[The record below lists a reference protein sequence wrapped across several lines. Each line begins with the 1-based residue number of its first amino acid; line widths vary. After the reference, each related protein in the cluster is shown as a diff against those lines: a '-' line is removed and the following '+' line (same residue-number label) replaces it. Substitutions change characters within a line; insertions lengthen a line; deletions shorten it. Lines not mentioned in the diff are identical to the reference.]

1 MAIIGLSG
9 NLLYENNSIPKA
21 FVNRSYVDSIV
32 RAKGIPT
39 IIPIIEDEE
48 IIKKMLESVDGIIMT
63 GGVDVHPF
71 RFNEEPIEKIGTI
84 SAERDDFD
92 FTVMKYAAEMN
103 KPILGICRGI
113 QVINVYFGGTLIQDI
128 PSQRSSNILHS
139 QTAEYHVATHK
150 IQIVKDSIIYDMLGE
165 NSEVNSFHHQAIDKL
180 AKDFKVTAT
189 AKDGIVETIEYKK
202 KDSFILG
209 IQWHPELMSAKNVK
223 MQNIF
228 DMFVEVCKSRK

>member
-180 AKDFKVTAT
+180 DKDFKVTAT

>member
-1 MAIIGLSG
+1 MAVIGLSG
-9 NLLYENNSIPKA
+9 NLLYENTSIPKA
-21 FVNRSYVDSIV
+21 FVNRSYVDSVI
-32 RAKGIPT
+32 RSKGIPFLM
-39 IIPIIEDEE
+39 PITEDEE
-48 IIKKMLESVDGIIMT
+48 IIKKMPENVDGIIMT

-84 SAERDDFD
+84 SDERDDFD
-92 FTVMKYAAEMN
+92 FKLMKYAAEMN

-128 PSQRSSNILHS
+128 PTQRNTNILHS

-165 NSEVNSFHHQAIDKL
+165 SSEVNSFHHQAIDKL

-189 AKDGIVETIEYKK
+189 AKDGIVEAIEYKK

-209 IQWHPELMSAKNVK
+209 VQWHPELMSAKSVK
-223 MQNIF
+223 MQNLF
-228 DMFVEVCKSRK
+228 DMFVEVCRSRK

>member
-1 MAIIGLSG
+1 MAVIGLSG
-9 NLLYENNSIPKA
+9 NLLYENSSIPKA
-21 FVNRSYVDSIV
+21 FVNRSYVDSVI
-32 RAKGIPT
+32 RSKGVPFLM
-39 IIPIIEDEE
+39 PITEDEE
-48 IIKKMLESVDGIIMT
+48 IIKKMAENVDGIIMT

-92 FTVMKYAAEMN
+92 FKLMKYAAEMN

-128 PSQRSSNILHS
+128 PAQRNTNILHS

-165 NSEVNSFHHQAIDKL
+165 SSEVNSFHHQAIDKL
-180 AKDFKVTAT
+180 AKDFKVTA
-189 AKDGIVETIEYKK
+189 ASKDGIVEAIEYKK

-209 IQWHPELMSAKNVK
+209 VQWHPELMSAKSVK

-228 DMFVEVCKSRK
+228 DMFVEVCRSRK

>member
-1 MAIIGLSG
+1 MAVIGLSG
-9 NLLYENNSIPKA
+9 NLLYENTSIPKA
-21 FVNRSYVDSIV
+21 FVNRSYVDSVI
-32 RAKGIPT
+32 RSKGVPFLM
-39 IIPIIEDEE
+39 PITEDEE
-48 IIKKMLESVDGIIMT
+48 IIKKMAENVDGIIMT

-92 FTVMKYAAEMN
+92 FTLMKYAVEMN
-103 KPILGICRGI
+103 KQILGICRGI

-128 PSQRSSNILHS
+128 PSQRNTNILHS

-165 NSEVNSFHHQAIDKL
+165 SSEVNSFHHQAIDKL
-180 AKDFKVTAT
+180 AKDFKVTA
-189 AKDGIVETIEYKK
+189 ASKDGIVEAIEYKK

-209 IQWHPELMSAKNVK
+209 VQWHPELMSAKSVK

-228 DMFVEVCKSRK
+228 DMFVEVCRSRK

>member
-1 MAIIGLSG
+1 MAVIGLSG

-21 FVNRSYVDSIV
+21 FVNRSYVDSVI
-32 RAKGIPT
+32 RASGVPF
-39 IIPIIEDEE
+39 IIPITEDEE
-48 IIKKMLESVDGIIMT
+48 VIKRMLENVDGIIMT

-71 RFNEEPIEKIGTI
+71 RFGEEPIAKIGTI
-84 SAERDDFD
+84 SAERDEFD
-92 FTVMKYAAEMN
+92 FKLMKYACEMN
-103 KPILGICRGI
+103 KPIFGICRGI

-128 PSQRSSNILHS
+128 PSQRNTNILHS
-139 QTAEYHVATHK
+139 QTAEYHVPTHK

-165 NSEVNSFHHQAIDKL
+165 SSEVNSFHHQAIDKVS
-180 AKDFKVTAT
+180 KDFKVTAA
-189 AKDGIVETIEYKK
+189 AKDGIVEAIEYKK

-209 IQWHPELMSAKNVK
+209 VQWHPELMSTKTIK

>member
-1 MAIIGLSG
+1 MSVIGLSG
-9 NLLYENNSIPKA
+9 NLLYENTSIPKA
-21 FVNRSYVDSIV
+21 FVNRSYVDSV
-32 RAKGIPT
+32 MRSKGTPFIM
-39 IIPIIEDEE
+39 PIIEDEE
-48 IIKKMLESVDGIIMT
+48 IIKKMVENVDGIIMT

-84 SAERDDFD
+84 SIERDDFD
-92 FTVMKYAAEMN
+92 FKLMKYAVEMN
-103 KPILGICRGI
+103 KPIFGICRGI

-128 PSQRSSNILHS
+128 PAQRSTNILHS
-139 QTAEYHVATHK
+139 QTAEYHAPTHK

-165 NSEVNSFHHQAIDKL
+165 SSEVNSFHHQAIDKL
-180 AKDFKVTAT
+180 AKDFKVTAA
-189 AKDGIVETIEYKK
+189 AKDGIAEAIEYKK

-209 IQWHPELMSAKNVK
+209 VQWHPELMSSKIIK